1 VAVAP
6 DAMGNAPGFNQL
18 RVAVID
24 MDGQLSEPVALSQQ
38 PPQAP
43 AECGPGEPP
52 VHPLPPA
59 GAQPDDPAA
68 AESQIRERYALLVD
82 QSIISDQKPT
92 DLLDDNTGVAE
103 AVEQL
108 HSGQYAEVAAN
119 ATYSVDELVFTK
131 PDEAWFRYTIKT
143 SLGDFADR
151 FGIAV
156 FNGTVW
162 QTTRATICQ
171 DLALALAPC
180 EPNPPGVEPPSTP
193 EWEAAWQE
201 WIARANQYTGDDGCA
216 PLSQC

>member
-1 VAVAP
+1 
-6 DAMGNAPGFNQL
+6 M
-18 RVAVID
+18 
-24 MDGQLSEPVALSQQ
+24 
-38 PPQAP
+38 
-43 AECGPGEPP
+43 
-52 VHPLPPA
+52 
-59 GAQPDDPAA
+59 
-68 AESQIRERYALLVD
+68 LVD
-82 QSIISDQKPT
+82 QSINSDQKPT
-92 DLLDDNTGVAE
+92 DLLDDNTGVPD

-143 SLGDFADR
+143 SLGDFPDR

-156 FNGTVW
+156 FDGSVW

-180 EPNPPGVEPPSTP
+180 QPSPPPVEGPTTP
-193 EWEAAWQE
+193 EWEAAFQE
-201 WIARANQYTGDDGCA
+201 WTARAQQYIGNDGCP